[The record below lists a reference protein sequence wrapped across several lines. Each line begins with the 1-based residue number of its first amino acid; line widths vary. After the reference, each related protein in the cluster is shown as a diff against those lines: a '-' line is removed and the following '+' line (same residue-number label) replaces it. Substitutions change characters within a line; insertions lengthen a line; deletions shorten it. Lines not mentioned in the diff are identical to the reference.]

1 MVNHEK
7 IAESVSTALND
18 LSDDIA
24 YWKELLEAKQNTP
37 RLEHYVARL
46 YVVIFKF
53 LASIMM
59 KWSSKST
66 ITRMFRSF
74 DSEFFKEEIDS
85 KKSSIQELERKLTR
99 QAELEW
105 HRQLSRS
112 IEVNTTTVQEMAAAF
127 QDHLVVQL
135 NKQQRILGQS
145 TKDMLQ
151 QQLLNLQQMQNFTK
165 SEKPSPNIVDQ
176 DSGQRASGTAAARV
190 VQDSALEIRVTAL
203 DLLRSYVVQ
212 QQNIPLQ
219 VAQSKTLSIHR
230 GVFQK
235 IQLWNAT
242 SASQRLWILG
252 PYQVPQPS
260 QYTHLSAHVM

>member
-1 MVNHEK
+1 M
-7 IAESVSTALND
+7 STALDD

-24 YWKELLEAKQNTP
+24 YWKDLLEAKQNTP

-112 IEVNTTTVQEMAAAF
+112 IEVNTITVQEMAAAF
-127 QDHLVVQL
+127 QDHLVIQL

-145 TKDMLQ
+145 TKDLLQ
-151 QQLLNLQQMQNFTK
+151 EQLLNLQQMQNFAK
-165 SEKPSPNIVDQ
+165 SEKPSLNVIDQ
-176 DSGQRASGTAAARV
+176 DSGQRTSGAAAARL
-190 VQDSALEIRVTAL
+190 VQYSASQIRVTAL
-203 DLLRSYVVQ
+203 DLLRPYVVQ
-212 QQNIPLQ
+212 QQSIPPQ

-230 GVFQK
+230 EVFQK

-242 SASQRLWILG
+242 PASQRLWILG

-260 QYTHLSAHVM
+260 QYTHLGAHVV